1 MSSSNCRRI
10 LAPNARGSKH
20 QSEGGEGGESERSE
34 RKQGNSPLRN
44 ERSGEN
50 LEITDEQVEFY
61 SWFLPDSVSQ
71 W

>member
-1 MSSSNCRRI
+1 MSSSNRRRI

-20 QSEGGEGGESERSE
+20 PREGGESEKRE
-34 RKQGNSPLRN
+34 RKQGNSPRRN